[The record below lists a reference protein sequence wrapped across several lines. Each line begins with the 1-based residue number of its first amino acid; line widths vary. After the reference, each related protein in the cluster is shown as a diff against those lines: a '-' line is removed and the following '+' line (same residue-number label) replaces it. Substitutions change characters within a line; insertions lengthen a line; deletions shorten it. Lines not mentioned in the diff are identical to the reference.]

1 MPTARLRSRA
11 SFFMMV
17 SRQSADESHRLPE
30 SSPARHQ
37 TLLNTCAPCRRLYG
51 CAWFPFLSAMVDAVR
66 RQISVRSSI
75 PSWSAASVCAW
86 PCMTINRQE
95 TCRRPVVRPL
105 TVQPSLRCSRP
116 LSPSACRQTQTTL
129 LRLGERG
136 RREKSLVSAKGTSSG
151 RIAWTGEGVSRS
163 SHPAAPP
170 DVLSLQCSQRLQ
182 RQLDKYRGHSPSVGK
197 PEDGD

>member
-1 MPTARLRSRA
+1 MVALGSLFFLRWWTPYAIRSRCGA
-11 SFFMMV
+11 PSRHGLQ
-17 SRQSADESHRLPE
+17 RQSGLALHDHQQAGDM
-30 SSPARHQ
+30 SPACGTPSDRAAVFALQ
-37 TLLNTCAPCRRLYG
+37 
-51 CAWFPFLSAMVDAVR
+51 SA
-66 RQISVRSSI
+66 
-75 PSWSAASVCAW
+75 
-86 PCMTINRQE
+86 
-95 TCRRPVVRPL
+95 
-105 TVQPSLRCSRP
+105 PSLPLPAGRP
-116 LSPSACRQTQTTL
+116 KPQL